1 MAKRERL
8 MFRVQRGALVP
19 ADSYTQDRL
28 RERGYKIGDLLAAEL
43 TKPRSPGFWRLA
55 HQIGTMCIRNIE
67 DFSGMN
73 AHQALKKIQFDARI
87 ECDISETEIPG
98 IGIMTHVQ
106 PRSLSFETLD
116 QSEFHSVT
124 RAMCR
129 HIAQRY
135 WPTMDEDAV
144 ADMAAAFVDE
154 S

>member
-8 MFRVQRGALVP
+8 MFRVERGALVP
-19 ADSYTQDRL
+19 ADTYTQTRL

-55 HQIGTMCIRNIE
+55 HQIGAMCASNIE
-67 DFSGMN
+67 DFAGMN
-73 AHQALKKIQFDARI
+73 AHQALKKIQFDGRI
-87 ECDISETEIPG
+87 ECDVSATEIPG
-98 IGIMTHVQ
+98 VGVMTHVR
-106 PRSLSFETLD
+106 PRSLSFESLD
-116 QSEFHSVT
+116 QSEFHAVT

-144 ADMAAAFVDE
+144 ADMATAFVDD
-154 S
+154 